1 MSEKRSPDQDQD
13 AHACAPSLR
22 PPLANATPEFNLSRY
37 THTHTPTQILSPELA
52 AALSAGPQLRA
63 TSWAALRLYGV
74 LAVSFMGS
82 LSFGFDSSVVSSVNG
97 LIQFT
102 EYFGLEGGD
111 IGGGQGIITAML
123 YSIFSLGCIA
133 GCSVAAPVADRW
145 GRRRGMVR
153 MRHTAA
159 QCSAADPAAARR
171 ERHHPHRA
179 KVPST
184 SSPTADYQMTGML
197 QGVAVVTA
205 AQSRA
210 YLFVGRFF
218 IGFGSS
224 LNNAA
229 APAYVAEMSPP
240 QWRGRLAGIYN
251 TFTFVGSLTC
261 SGLVIGTGRISSS
274 LSWRLPFAIQL
285 VPTLILLVGVFFIP
299 EASNPHRLPSNRS
312 ISPPSALHQSPR
324 WLMSVGRPGEARSV
338 LAKYHA
344 AGDSDAP
351 LVVLEFRELE
361 QCIGPDRAGAHRWW
375 DYSGLVNS
383 WGARYRT
390 LLTSY
395 LALCCLLSGTGILR
409 ALLLTATSSP
419 WLSTWLE
426 ARHFFSDDDASR
438 LTQAAVATQNARLV
452 FSFISIAVGAAGALS
467 GALIAD
473 RGNRLAPDVL
483 IDHSRHAPQSAGGH
497 SGWEAA
503 RRAPSSSSSPQV
515 RPRVDGGPEADDGA
529 VFIARKIHAAAV
541 SFLVLFSFALN
552 MTYIPL
558 QGMYPAEC
566 LGYAH
571 RAKGLALFALI
582 ESLAALINNFAGSVA
597 FQRIGWRYFL
607 VPLAFN
613 AVQIAVVWLFAV
625 ETKGRTLEELDS
637 IFQAPDPVAAS
648 LNKTR
653 RAY

>member
-1 MSEKRSPDQDQD
+1 MSEKRPPDQDQD

-22 PPLANATPEFNLSRY
+22 PPLANATPEFNSSRY
-37 THTHTPTQILSPELA
+37 THTHTQILSPELA

-159 QCSAADPAAARR
+159 ECSIADPAAARR
-171 ERHHPHRA
+171 EPHHPHRA

-473 RGNRLAPDVL
+473 RVGRRTLWLAGSTACTVVL
-483 IDHSRHAPQSAGGH
+483 
-497 SGWEAA
+497 
-503 RRAPSSSSSPQV
+503 V
-515 RPRVDGGPEADDGA
+515 LTA

-613 AVQIAVVWLFAV
+613 AVQIVVVWLFAV
-625 ETKGRTLEELDS
+625 ETKGRTLEELDL

-653 RAY
+653 QAY

>member
-1 MSEKRSPDQDQD
+1 GPGLRRCYGNRPCEPGPLPHLAYTEVRSTGAARVPSRSRVHPAPIDKRSRIQSIHCSLERANPSRASDSYLLAMSEKRSPDQDQD

-145 GRRRGMVR
+145 GRRRGMLV
-153 MRHTAA
+153 A
-159 QCSAADPAAARR
+159 SAII
-171 ERHHPHRA
+171 
-179 KVPST
+179 
-184 SSPTADYQMTGML
+184 L
-197 QGVAVVTA
+197 IGVAVVTA

-299 EASNPHRLPSNRS
+299 E
-312 ISPPSALHQSPR
+312 SPR

-395 LALCCLLSGTGILR
+395 LALCCLLSGTGIFYFVTVAFDL
-409 ALLLTATSSP
+409 AG
-419 WLSTWLE
+419 
-426 ARHFFSDDDASR
+426 
-438 LTQAAVATQNARLV
+438 VATQNARLV

-473 RGNRLAPDVL
+473 RVG
-483 IDHSRHAPQSAGGH
+483 
-497 SGWEAA
+497 
-503 RRAPSSSSSPQV
+503 RRALWL
-515 RPRVDGGPEADDGA
+515 GGSTACT
-529 VFIARKIHAAAV
+529 VV
-541 SFLVLFSFALN
+541 LVL
-552 MTYIPL
+552 T
-558 QGMYPAEC
+558 
-566 LGYAH
+566 
-571 RAKGLALFALI
+571 
-582 ESLAALINNFAGSVA
+582 AGPSP
-597 FQRIGWRYFL
+597 RRWR
-607 VPLAFN
+607 
-613 AVQIAVVWLFAV
+613 
-625 ETKGRTLEELDS
+625 
-637 IFQAPDPVAAS
+637 
-648 LNKTR
+648 TR
-653 RAY
+653 S